1 MLVFC
6 QGVSNCLDVQR
17 QVWLHLLQSQ
27 ESHVAELVELLKEEF
42 EILWVLSLAL
52 RQVQRL
58 DHFVLHKDELD
69 DLAFDLT
76 DKDSSHLEDLQAAS
90 LIQNRLTHVVERTI
104 VEDNVANVQLP
115 DCT

>member
-1 MLVFC
+1 MLVFS

-17 QVWLHLLQSQ
+17 QVGLHLLQSQ
-27 ESHVAELVELLKEEF
+27 ESHVTELVELLKEEL
-42 EILWVLSLAL
+42 EILWVFSLAF

-58 DHFVLHKDELD
+58 NHLVLHKDKLD

-76 DKDSSHLEDLQAAS
+76 DEDASHLEDLQAAS
-90 LIQNRLTHVVERTI
+90 LIQNRLTHVIERAI
-104 VEDNVANVQLP
+104 VKDNIANVQLP

>member
-1 MLVFC
+1 MT
-6 QGVSNCLDVQR
+6 
-17 QVWLHLLQSQ
+17 
-27 ESHVAELVELLKEEF
+27 ELVELLKEEF